1 MGFGTRFICWLV
13 PRVLVAV
20 CCGCLHPYIPNFN
33 LVLAG
38 NFYSTFFYAYKKAL
52 ICLLGCIL
60 GIKHQI
66 MILLLE
72 ALYLSKL
79 FPLWL
84 VQGFVEFRSL
94 AKRTSCLA
102 SEKEKMEISQKSQ
115 SPSSWIYIDSTTPFT
130 IMLGARVENGR
141 EQSEKLPN
149 HSYSCF
155 FCRERNCR
163 EPKRERKRRTGKR
176 NRYYKISETEHID
189 RERVD
194 YDRETTNYDREYRHM
209 LPLQTFSSTQ

>member
-1 MGFGTRFICWLV
+1 MLPDASPSIVKILIILRVDQAYWCPKWQLKMEKVMGFGTRFICWLV

-38 NFYSTFFYAYKKAL
+38 NFYSTFFYAYQKAL

-72 ALYLSKL
+72 ALYLSKF

-84 VQGFVEFRSL
+84 VQGFVQFRWL

-115 SPSSWIYIDSTTPFT
+115 SPSSWIYIDSTW
-130 IMLGARVENGR
+130 R
-141 EQSEKLPN
+141 
-149 HSYSCF
+149 
-155 FCRERNCR
+155 
-163 EPKRERKRRTGKR
+163 
-176 NRYYKISETEHID
+176 
-189 RERVD
+189 
-194 YDRETTNYDREYRHM
+194 
-209 LPLQTFSSTQ
+209 